1 MMFGLIFVIVVYYFF
16 NSSNSGATCWM
27 SHQPHTHTAQ
37 DILAERY
44 ASGEIDREDY
54 LDRKQELSGQKK
66 QISIKKV

>member
-16 NSSNSGATCWM
+16 NSSNSGVTCCM
-27 SHQPHTHTAQ
+27 NHQPHTHTLQ
-37 DILAERY
+37 DILDERY
-44 ASGEIDREDY
+44 GSGEIDREDY